1 MANKQS
7 AIKHL
12 RSSRRKQARNQIFR
26 GRARSA
32 VKKAR
37 RTIDTGHLEEAQE
50 AVRVAGIALD
60 KAAQKG
66 VIHKNNAARRK
77 SRLMQQLNKA
87 ERAA

>member
-7 AIKHL
+7 AIKHM
-12 RSSRRKQARNQIFR
+12 RSSKRKQARNRIYR
-26 GRARSA
+26 GQTRTA

-37 RTIDTGHLEEAQE
+37 HKIEQGHLEEARE
-50 AVRVAGIALD
+50 AVRVAVVALD

-77 SRLMQQLNKA
+77 SRLMQQLNKV